1 MSVTRSADYHRRR
14 KQRLREETQRN
25 NEKFIEENGLVE
37 HPIFKGFYGRKDS
50 RVFSSKG
57 AYGTIRELK
66 PVCQK
71 SNNGYYMMNCGRDE
85 NGKAYQIGWHRFI
98 AEIFIPNSNN
108 LPEVNHKDLDKGNN
122 CVENL
127 EWMTHYDNCQ
137 HKTSAMGREY
147 MIENVKTGKKVKIK
161 NLSKWCKENGVSR
174 RCAYD
179 VIEGKQKVTKNSTY
193 SLKRL

>member
-1 MSVTRSADYHRRR
+1 MVLLGRIVSNMSV
-14 KQRLREETQRN
+14 
-25 NEKFIEENGLVE
+25 EENGLVE
-37 HPIFKGFYGRKDS
+37 HPILKGYYGSKDGS
-50 RVFSSKG
+50 VFSNKG
-57 AYGTIRELK
+57 AGGSIRQIK
-66 PVCQK
+66 PVLNK
-71 SNNGYYMMNCGRDE
+71 YNNGYYMLHSHV
-85 NGKAYQIGWHRFI
+85 NGVRHQIGWHRFI

-137 HKTSAMGREY
+137 HGISAMGREY

-179 VIEGKQKVTKNSTY
+179 VMEGKQKVTKNGTY